1 MQQILK
7 QQPNKKEL
15 EQKMLPLPF
24 TEYHL
29 AKYVRK

>member
-15 EQKMLPLPF
+15 EGTMLPLPF